1 MSKRLRDGNS
11 GAIGQMLKKNGYER
25 IFMMDNLWYDLF
37 LAIVSA
43 ILGAL
48 FGLIIPKFL
57 KDKKEIP
64 EINVDRQ
71 LVFSQIHIEQKQYI
85 VNTVG
90 HQKENS
96 NSTNKSQSTSGG
108 EIFFGAL
115 IVAVLLV
122 FGFLKYEKEI
132 SKVILC
138 AFVFLETTF
147 LTTSYVIV
155 KKYYVD
161 KSIKIILLFNI
172 LATIGVPIL
181 LYLEKNPITGI
192 VVNKQEI
199 LYYAERNGIFSLLL
213 DLDTFGFL
221 LYQAIGIIILVG
233 FLTFTMIGLMHV
245 LSMIN
250 LTLNNRFGKTWSWIF
265 RKTLGF
271 CKSVKFYM
279 FFGSL
284 LLVLSFLLV
293 SGVLL
298 MLIIS

>member
-1 MSKRLRDGNS
+1 
-11 GAIGQMLKKNGYER
+11 
-25 IFMMDNLWYDLF
+25 MDNLWYDLF

-48 FGLIIPKFL
+48 FGVIIPKLL

-64 EINVDRQ
+64 EIHVDRQ

-85 VNTVG
+85 INSVG
-90 HQKENS
+90 YKNKNC

-108 EIFFGAL
+108 EIFFGYL
-115 IVAVLLV
+115 IVAVLMV

-132 SKVILC
+132 STVILC
-138 AFVFLETTF
+138 TFVFLETTF
-147 LTTSYVIV
+147 LTTSCVIM

-181 LYLEKNPITGI
+181 LYLEKNPITDL

-199 LYYAERNGIFSLLL
+199 LHQAERNGFFSLLR
-213 DLDTFGFL
+213 DVDIFGFL
-221 LYQAIGIIILVG
+221 LYQAIGVIILVG

-250 LTLNNRFGKTWSWIF
+250 LTLKNRFGKVWSWIF

-271 CKSVKFYM
+271 CKSVKYYM
-279 FFGSL
+279 FFGSF
-284 LLVLSFLLV
+284 LLVLSFLFV
-293 SGVLL
+293 SGVLS
-298 MLIIS
+298 MLITS

>member
-1 MSKRLRDGNS
+1 
-11 GAIGQMLKKNGYER
+11 
-25 IFMMDNLWYDLF
+25 MDNLWYDLF

-48 FGLIIPKFL
+48 FGVIIPKLL

-64 EINVDRQ
+64 EIHVDRQ

-85 VNTVG
+85 INSVG
-90 HQKENS
+90 YKNKNC

-108 EIFFGAL
+108 EIFFGYL
-115 IVAVLLV
+115 IVAVLMV

-132 SKVILC
+132 STVILC
-138 AFVFLETTF
+138 TFVFLETTF
-147 LTTSYVIV
+147 LTTSCVIV

-181 LYLEKNPITGI
+181 LYLERNPITDL

-199 LYYAERNGIFSLLL
+199 LHQAERNGFFSLLR
-213 DLDTFGFL
+213 DVDIFGFL
-221 LYQAIGIIILVG
+221 LYQAIGVIILVG

-250 LTLNNRFGKTWSWIF
+250 LTLKNRFGKVWSWIF

-271 CKSVKFYM
+271 CKSVKYYM
-279 FFGSL
+279 FFGSF
-284 LLVLSFLLV
+284 LLVLSFLFV
-293 SGVLL
+293 SGVLS
-298 MLIIS
+298 MLITS

>member
-1 MSKRLRDGNS
+1 
-11 GAIGQMLKKNGYER
+11 
-25 IFMMDNLWYDLF
+25 MDNLWYDLF

-48 FGLIIPKFL
+48 FGVIIPKLL

-64 EINVDRQ
+64 EIHVDRQ

-85 VNTVG
+85 VNSVG
-90 HQKENS
+90 YKNENR

-108 EIFFGAL
+108 EIFFGSL
-115 IVAVLLV
+115 IVAVLMV

-132 SKVILC
+132 STVILC
-138 AFVFLETTF
+138 TFVFLETTF
-147 LTTSYVIV
+147 LTTACVIV

-181 LYLEKNPITGI
+181 LYLEKNPITGL

-199 LYYAERNGIFSLLL
+199 LHQAERNGFFSLLC
-213 DLDTFGFL
+213 DVDIFGFL
-221 LYQAIGIIILVG
+221 LYQVIGVIILVG

-250 LTLNNRFGKTWSWIF
+250 LTLKNRFGKVWSWIF

-279 FFGSL
+279 CFGSF
-284 LLVLSFLLV
+284 LLVLSFLFV
-293 SGVLL
+293 SGVLS
-298 MLIIS
+298 MLITS

>member
-1 MSKRLRDGNS
+1 
-11 GAIGQMLKKNGYER
+11 
-25 IFMMDNLWYDLF
+25 MDNLWYDLF
-37 LAIVSA
+37 FAIASA

-48 FGLIIPKFL
+48 FGVIIPKLL
-57 KDKKEIP
+57 KDKKEVL
-64 EINVDRQ
+64 EIHIDRQ

-96 NSTNKSQSTSGG
+96 NSTNKSQSASGG
-108 EIFFGAL
+108 EILFGSL
-115 IVAVLLV
+115 IAAVMLV

-132 SKVILC
+132 STVILC
-138 AFVFLETTF
+138 TFVFLETTF
-147 LTTSYVIV
+147 LTTAYVTV

-181 LYLEKNPITGI
+181 LYFVKNPITGLVI
-192 VVNKQEI
+192 NKQEI
-199 LYYAERNGIFSLLL
+199 LRQVERTGIFSLLL
-213 DLDTFGFL
+213 DVDIFGVL
-221 LYQAIGIIILVG
+221 LYQAIGVILLVG

-250 LTLNNRFGKTWSWIF
+250 LTLSNRFGKMWSWIF
-265 RKTLGF
+265 RKTLGY

-279 FFGSL
+279 FFCSF
-284 LLVLSFLLV
+284 LLVLSFLFV
-293 SGVLL
+293 SGVLS
-298 MLIIS
+298 MLITSK

>member
-1 MSKRLRDGNS
+1 MN
-11 GAIGQMLKKNGYER
+11 
-25 IFMMDNLWYDLF
+25 NLWYDLF

-48 FGLIIPKFL
+48 FGVIIPKLL
-57 KDKKEIP
+57 KDKTETP
-64 EINVDRQ
+64 EIYVNKQ

-90 HQKENS
+90 YQKQNN

-108 EIFFGAL
+108 GMFFGAL
-115 IVAVLLV
+115 VVAVLLV

-132 SKVILC
+132 STVILC
-138 AFVFLETTF
+138 TFVFLETTF
-147 LTTSYVIV
+147 LTTAYVIV

-161 KSIKIILLFNI
+161 KSIKLILLFNI
-172 LATIGVPIL
+172 FATIGVPIL
-181 LYLEKNPITGI
+181 LYLEKNPVTGL

-199 LYYAERNGIFSLLL
+199 LYQAEGNVFSLLR
-213 DLDTFGFL
+213 DVDIFGFL
-221 LYQAIGIIILVG
+221 LYQAIGVIIMGG
-233 FLTFTMIGLMHV
+233 FLAFTMIGLMHV

-250 LTLNNRFGKTWSWIF
+250 LTLKNRFGQVWSWIF

-279 FFGSL
+279 FVGIF
-284 LLVLSFLLV
+284 LLVLSFLFV
-293 SGVLL
+293 SGALST
-298 MLIIS
+298 LIVS